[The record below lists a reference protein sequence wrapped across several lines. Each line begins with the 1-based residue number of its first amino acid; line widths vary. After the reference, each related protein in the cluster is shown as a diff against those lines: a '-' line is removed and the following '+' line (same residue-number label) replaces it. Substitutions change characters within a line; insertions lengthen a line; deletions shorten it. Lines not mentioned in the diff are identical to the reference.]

1 LRIIYAC
8 LGLLLAPVTPLFL
21 LWRGF
26 RVRGYWSNV
35 AERYGFGPAVAPGG
49 VWVHGVSVG
58 EAQAAAALVR
68 ELRVRH
74 PHLPLLLTT
83 FTPTGRDRARAAL
96 GDRAAISYVP
106 FDLPVVV
113 PRFFDRVRPKVV
125 VIVETELW
133 PNLFRE
139 CGRRGVP
146 LVLAS
151 ARVSP
156 RSVRRYRHFAG
167 LFADTLENG
176 VVIGAQSDADA
187 ERFIAIGA
195 NPARTR
201 VTGNLKFDYTLPAD
215 VAPRA
220 LQLRESLGTGRPIWV
235 AGSTHE
241 GEEEILLAAHELV
254 RRRYPD
260 ALLVMVPRKPERFDA
275 VASWLRK
282 RGARTV
288 TRSSGEAVRPDT
300 TVLLVDTLGELVPFY
315 GAGDV
320 AYVGGSLVPVG
331 GHNLMEPAALAKPM
345 LTGPYTQN
353 AVGIAELFLEVGAA
367 HTVRTADEVAA
378 RVEGYFADPAAAAR
392 DGRAG
397 HAAMDANRGALAR
410 LVALVEPLLERPGLT
425 SR

>member
-1 LRIIYAC
+1 MRIIYVC

-26 RVRGYWSNV
+26 RVPGYWRNV
-35 AERYGFGPAVAPGG
+35 AERYGFGPPLAPGG

-68 ELRVRH
+68 ELRARD
-74 PHLPLLLTT
+74 PGLPLLLTT
-83 FTPTGRDRARAAL
+83 FTPTGRDRARAVL
-96 GDRAAISYVP
+96 GDGAAISYVP
-106 FDLPVVV
+106 FDLPFVV
-113 PRFFDRVRPKVV
+113 PRFFDRVRPRVV

-156 RSVRRYRHFAG
+156 RSVRRYRRFAG

-176 VVIGAQSDADA
+176 VVIGAQSEADA
-187 ERFIAIGA
+187 ERFVAIGA
-195 NPARTR
+195 SPSRTR

-215 VAPRA
+215 VPARA
-220 LQLRESLGTGRPIWV
+220 LKLRQSLGAGRRVWV

-241 GEEEILLAAHELV
+241 GEEEVLLAAHELV

-282 RGARTV
+282 RGVAVV

-315 GAGDV
+315 GAGEV

-367 HTVRTADEVAA
+367 HTVRTAAEVATH
-378 RVEGYFADPAAAAR
+378 VEGYFADPAAAAR

-397 HAAMDANRGALAR
+397 LAAMDANRGALAR
-410 LVALVEPLLERPGLT
+410 LVALVEPLLERPAIT